1 MKDSNYP
8 ENNSIKTTFNS
19 HLYKISISILFG
31 LLGFFVNFHTIIFPF
46 GDYTAAILFGLLFPM
61 LITLSWGWKYGLLSA
76 LCGGCQTMW
85 WLWGPS
91 NGYAIFLVVPPFT
104 LWIIWHGIFAE
115 LRRKQKVRK
124 WWLSMYIVEIP
135 FRILNSINLLTISR
149 WAITLNPPSWSWAS
163 NAPNTIPMP
172 FSVFVTIKQAVVG
185 FIILLLADVL
195 LNLRHIRRF
204 FKLKEDLVKSNTGYI
219 ISASI
224 LLGALFWIF
233 DSIFSS
239 LAFYTNKSFLDLLA
253 LNTPSYI
260 LFVRIAFIIACLIGG
275 LLVSRLMQK
284 QLKNKVAL
292 QQSEI
297 KYRTLYD
304 SFRDAIMILTKERG
318 FISGNPA
325 AVKMFKCKD
334 EQELIY
340 RSTVDLSPEYQP
352 DGILSAKKAKQMMQI
367 ALEKD
372 FHFFE
377 WKHQRIDGKE
387 FFANVLLTK
396 IELQGKEL
404 LQATVRD
411 ITERREAEEELK
423 KRNRQLEAFNK
434 IAVDREL
441 RMIDLKKE
449 INELLIKLGKE
460 EKYKI
465 AE

>member
-1 MKDSNYP
+1 MKDSHYP
-8 ENNSIKTTFNS
+8 ENNSIKTVFNS

-31 LLGFFVNFHTIIFPF
+31 LLGLFVNFHTIIFPF
-46 GDYTAAILFGLLFPM
+46 GEYTAAILFGLLFPM

-91 NGYAIFLVVPPFT
+91 NGYAILFVVPPFT
-104 LWIIWHGIFAE
+104 LWVIWHGIFAE
-115 LRRKQKVRK
+115 LRRKQKVPK
-124 WWLSMYIVEIP
+124 WWMSMYIVEIP

-149 WAITLNPPSWSWAS
+149 WAITLNPPPWSWAS
-163 NAPNTIPMP
+163 NAPNTIPMH
-172 FSVFVTIKQAVVG
+172 FSIFVTIKQAVVG

-195 LNLRHIRRF
+195 LNLRHIRKI
-204 FKLKEDLVKSNTGYI
+204 FKLKEESNQINTGYI
-219 ISASI
+219 ISASL
-224 LLGALFWIF
+224 LLGALFWVM

-239 LAFYTNKSFLDLLA
+239 LAFYTDKSFLDLLA
-253 LNTPSYI
+253 LHIPSYI

-284 QLKNKVAL
+284 QLKNKIAL
-292 QQSEI
+292 QQSEN

-304 SFRDAIMILTKERG
+304 SSRDAIMILTKEQG

-334 EQELIY
+334 EQEFI
-340 RSTVDLSPEYQP
+340 SKNPMDLSPEYQS
-352 DGILSAKKAKQMMQI
+352 DGILSKKKAKQMMQI

-372 FHFFE
+372 SHFFE

-396 IELQGKEL
+396 IKLQSKEL
-404 LQATVRD
+404 LQTTVRD
-411 ITERREAEEELK
+411 ITERWEAEEELK

-434 IAVDREL
+434 IAVGREL
-441 RMIDLKKE
+441 RMIELKKK
-449 INELLIKLGKE
+449 INELLKKMGE
-460 EKYKI
+460 EPRYTV
-465 AE
+465 